1 MSVED
6 QMVLLGK
13 LAKEDIRLIELAGV
27 LQKGPKE
34 LGQHRKILEKKQAE
48 LTRLQEAQ
56 AAAEEAKAQCE
67 ADLATTVRRLEQA
80 QENAKRITSMD
91 QAAASKIELA
101 ALEKRRA
108 DNEAG
113 ILRNLE
119 AAEARKAEIPA
130 CEQIL
135 EETKLFV
142 DDLEQQVPRLVE
154 EAKAEA
160 RKRLVVRERHLK
172 KLETLVRRMYDI
184 ASTAAHGGGPLTTV
198 IDKVCQTC
206 HNTVP
211 PQYLVETVQLKT
223 MHSCTRCKKIITKV
237 IDTD

>member
-1 MSVED
+1 MSVEE

-34 LGQHRKILEKKQAE
+34 LGQHRKILEQKQAE

-56 AAAEEAKAQCE
+56 KVAEEAKAQCE
-67 ADLATTVRRLEQA
+67 SDLATTVRRLEQA
-80 QENAKRITSMD
+80 QENSKRITSMD
-91 QAAASKIELA
+91 QAEASKVEIT

-113 ILRNLE
+113 LQRNLE
-119 AAEARKAEIPA
+119 TAETRKSEIPA

-135 EETKLFV
+135 EETTLFV

-154 EAKAEA
+154 EAKTEA
-160 RKRLVVRERHLK
+160 RKRLKVRERHVK

-184 ASTAAHGGGPLTTV
+184 ASTAQHGGGPLTTV

-211 PQYLVETVQLKT
+211 PQYLVETVQQKT
-223 MHSCTRCKKIITKV
+223 IHSCTRCKKIIGKV